1 MTEDYQIT
9 NRPFTL
15 TCPECGGALFPPEG
29 VPVVRYVCHI
39 GHSLTWPAMAEA
51 QLARIEFSLGAALA
65 TVKERA
71 ELCRQL
77 AERGEIDAKAAAEVI
92 AETMEHAARLKE
104 LLTATWR
111 TVSPA
116 PVAKRPPE

>member
-1 MTEDYQIT
+1 MAEDYEIA

-15 TCPECGGALFPPEG
+15 TCPECGGALAPPEREA
-29 VPVVRYVCHI
+29 VLRYSCHI
-39 GHSLTWPAMAEA
+39 GHTLTWPAMAEA

-77 AERGEIDAKAAAEVI
+77 AESGELDPAAADQLVSE
-92 AETMEHAARLKE
+92 ALARAAGIRDI
-104 LLTATWR
+104 LTATWR
-111 TVSPA
+111 PIPA
-116 PVAKRPPE
+116 GRS